1 MSMKRHGSGPPTRR
15 LRAGPPPPGRRSP
28 NLWHALRLRSS
39 RGLMLGVFMCV
50 GGLVGGAR
58 GLLDTTDIR
67 TTLGLLG
74 IGVPGLGLTVS
85 WIVTYI
91 REH

>member
-1 MSMKRHGSGPPTRR
+1 M
-15 LRAGPPPPGRRSP
+15 
-28 NLWHALRLRSS
+28 WHLLRLRSS
-39 RGLMLGVFMCV
+39 RGLVLGVFMAF

-58 GLLDTTDIR
+58 GLLDVTEIR

-74 IGVPGLGLTVS
+74 IGVLGLVLTVS

-91 REH
+91 RER

>member
-1 MSMKRHGSGPPTRR
+1 M
-15 LRAGPPPPGRRSP
+15 
-28 NLWHALRLRSS
+28 WHLLRLRSS
-39 RGLMLGVFMCV
+39 RGLVLGVFMAF

-58 GLLDTTDIR
+58 GLLDVTEIR

-74 IGVPGLGLTVS
+74 IGVLGLVLTVS

>member
-1 MSMKRHGSGPPTRR
+1 
-15 LRAGPPPPGRRSP
+15 
-28 NLWHALRLRSS
+28 
-39 RGLMLGVFMCV
+39 MLGVFMC
-50 GGLVGGAR
+50 VGGAR
-58 GLLDTTDIR
+58 GLLDTTEIR

-74 IGVPGLGLTVS
+74 IGVLGLGLTVS